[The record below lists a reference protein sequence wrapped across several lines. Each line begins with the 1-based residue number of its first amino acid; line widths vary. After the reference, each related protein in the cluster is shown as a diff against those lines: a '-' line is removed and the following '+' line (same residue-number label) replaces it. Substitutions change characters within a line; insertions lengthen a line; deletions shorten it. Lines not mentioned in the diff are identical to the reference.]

1 MDRRRF
7 LQLSGASAGIALG
20 SGKLAWTS
28 QILSV
33 PSLPRGLIVYVD
45 KRLDKGD
52 TYVQQVRSALGTSPL
67 LKALSSGIP
76 IRQLD
81 PAAAETEMASQLAFN
96 HILLIARSDDPLLQQ
111 AWQREAVIS
120 HNSIYAFGF
129 GNLLGSLGYIESD
142 RNPFLHA
149 AHIPRAPFECELI
162 SITGTDNKGIG
173 QAVDG
178 FVNQG
183 LVNGIIAQSGEW
195 RRGSP
200 TLLDRDP
207 LTPSFRLPS
216 VIPPSLGPL
225 SLIASIQASE
235 DEYRGVLADI
245 GIEPLSIWRAKYYE
259 PGQWD
264 GAGEVSSFHNYAVG
278 LHRRAYGNMVWAAKF
293 ASDAN
298 ALSVAPMIAKA
309 ARLSVKGSHWQGT
322 LPQYAWGLPVMGDAP
337 QTGITELWVDGPYVL
352 MASQTATI

>member
-1 MDRRRF
+1 VDRRRF
-7 LQLSGASAGIALG
+7 LQISGASAGIALG

-28 QILSV
+28 QVLSV
-33 PSLPRGLIVYVD
+33 PSLPRGLVIYID
-45 KRLDKGD
+45 KRLDEGD
-52 TYVQQVRSALGTSPL
+52 TYAQQVRSALGTSPM

-81 PAAAETEMASQLAFN
+81 PSVPAAEVASQLAFN
-96 HILLIARSDDPLLQQ
+96 HVLLIARSDDPLLQQ

-120 HNSIYAFGF
+120 HNSIYVFGF
-129 GNLLGSLGYIESD
+129 GNFIGSLGYIESD

-149 AHIPRAPFECELI
+149 ANIPKAPFECELI
-162 SITGTDNKGIG
+162 SVTGTDNKAIG
-173 QAVDG
+173 LAIDA
-178 FVNQG
+178 FLNQS

-195 RRGSP
+195 RRGSA

-207 LTPSFRLPS
+207 LIPSFRLPS
-216 VIPPSLGPL
+216 IIPSSLGSL
-225 SLIASIQASE
+225 RLIASIQASE
-235 DEYRGVLADI
+235 DEYRGVLADT

-278 LHRRAYGNMVWAAKF
+278 FHRRAYGNMVWAARF
-293 ASDAN
+293 ASDAV
-298 ALSVAPMIAKA
+298 ALSVAPLIAKA
-309 ARLSVKGSHWQGT
+309 AQLSVEASRWRGT
-322 LPQYAWGLPVMGDAP
+322 LPQYAWGLPVMGDGP

-352 MASQTATI
+352 MASRAATT